1 MSEEANEA
9 IEMQREL
16 EKKIKLRT
24 QKEKQAIQNI
34 KSAINGM
41 DDDATFDVDLVNSE
55 TAKFEHKTIKVGDLR
70 LILVLQERQYE
81 ENGSLKLSGRNLITE
96 MDELEEELSDYKK
109 GYEKLEKE
117 NEELK
122 VCYRQ
127 SKVETENLRE
137 KRDKYYLLISKI
149 RAKLSHYEGLKK
161 SEFQKHFEETGLP
174 GNNFVD
180 AVLAISRINLL
191 KELLEEE

>member
-55 TAKFEHKTIKVGDLR
+55 TAKLEHETIKVGDLR
-70 LILVLQERQYE
+70 LILALQERQYE
-81 ENGSLKLSGRNLITE
+81 ENGSLKLSSRNLITE

-109 GYEKLEKE
+109 GYEKLKEKNE
-117 NEELK
+117 ILEEELK
-122 VCYRQ
+122 
-127 SKVETENLRE
+127 SKIEALDIAMSNPDYICKDKIRE
-137 KRDKYYLLISKI
+137 KIKELEEYIV
-149 RAKLSHYEGLKK
+149 KK
-161 SEFQKHFEETGLP
+161 EEETCGKCITI
-174 GNNFVD
+174 GED
-180 AVLAISRINLL
+180 MTIRYL
-191 KELLEEE
+191 KELLEEG